1 MPAQRVAAADTL
13 ATTDLPENTISQP
26 APTSRITGEELFAMG
41 EMPWTEL
48 VKGKIV
54 HMTPTG
60 HPHGF
65 VEFNFARVIGTFVY
79 QHKLGRVLGGE
90 VGIYTGRDPD
100 TVRAADMAFISNERM
115 AKVRSRTY
123 LDVAPELIVEV
134 MSPDDRW
141 SAVHAKLAEYFRI
154 GVQMVWVADPGQ
166 CQVHVYRS
174 PTRVDIL
181 TTADELSGEPVLAA
195 FKVAVAEL
203 FDGIQLAEE
212 TNQVQGD
219 KNAK

>member
-1 MPAQRVAAADTL
+1 MTAQRVAAGNTL
-13 ATTDLPENTISQP
+13 ATTDFPDNTMPQVGP
-26 APTSRITGEELFAMG
+26 ASRITGEELFAMG

-48 VKGKIV
+48 VKGEIV
-54 HMTPTG
+54 PMAPTG

-65 VEFNFARVIGTFVY
+65 VEFNFGRVLGTFVY

-100 TVRAADMAFISNERM
+100 TVRAADVAFISNERM
-115 AKVRSRTY
+115 ASVRSQSY
-123 LDVAPELIVEV
+123 LDVAPELIVKV

-154 GVQMVWVADPGQ
+154 GVQLIWVADPGQ

-174 PTRVDIL
+174 PTRVEIL
-181 TTADELSGEPVLAA
+181 TVADELSGEPVLPA

-203 FDGIQLAEE
+203 FDGVQLEE
-212 TNQVQGD
+212 TNQAQGGTD
-219 KNAK
+219 G